1 MGELRRELAAA
12 RAPRDDAPPPPPLRN
27 PQLAELQREVER
39 LTDEAESR
47 RATSFVEAT
56 RLRDEA
62 DAARAVAS
70 DLRDDLRA
78 AEGQRDEAVDA
89 ARKLERTVARLKGD
103 VDAAAGRRDAADAR
117 ALHEAAAAPESA
129 GRRAPA
135 RGGAPHR
142 GGREPARD
150 ELRRGDAAAGRGRRG
165 ARRRLGPAG
174 RPPRG

>member
-12 RAPRDDAPPPPPLRN
+12 RTPRDDAPPPPPPLRHDS
-27 PQLAELQREVER
+27 QLAELQREVER

-89 ARKLERTVARLKGD
+89 ARKLH
-103 VDAAAGRRDAADAR
+103 
-117 ALHEAAAAPESA
+117 ALY
-129 GRRAPA
+129 
-135 RGGAPHR
+135 
-142 GGREPARD
+142 
-150 ELRRGDAAAGRGRRG
+150 
-165 ARRRLGPAG
+165 
-174 RPPRG
+174 